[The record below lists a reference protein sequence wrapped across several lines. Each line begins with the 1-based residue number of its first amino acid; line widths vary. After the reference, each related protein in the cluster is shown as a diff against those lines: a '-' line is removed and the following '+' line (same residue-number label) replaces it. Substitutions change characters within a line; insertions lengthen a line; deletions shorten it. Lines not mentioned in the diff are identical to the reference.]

1 MRRFL
6 AVLLTGLLALLV
18 VSAGPAVAK
27 PPMRGD
33 FDLMLVPPETCG
45 MVAWSGTVDFGGSVH
60 GLYLSFTDVAS
71 VFRGQTQHFEEYFT
85 VVDEPLAPGS
95 CPDGSQTMLLTGWDF
110 GVGVF
115 ANYTFRDNGVVTD
128 TSPDLQ
134 RVAGTQ
140 SPDERRHR
148 LRPSHAGPRRAHAG
162 RSAAAQLRTQEP
174 VGSGPHLAANNAP
187 LSAERALLRG
197 SSDH

>member
-27 PPMRGD
+27 QPMRGD
-33 FDLMLVPPETCG
+33 FYLEPAPPGCG
-45 MVAWSGTVDFGGSVH
+45 MVAWSGTVDFGGSVR
-60 GLYLSFTDVAS
+60 GLYLSFTDVES

-85 VVDEPLAPGS
+85 VTDEEIEPGTCPVDE
-95 CPDGSQTMLLTGWDF
+95 TMLLTGWDS

-128 TSPDLQ
+128 TSEDYSEWLGRKVRMSGDIVFVEVAPADFMPTLNGVLQ
-134 RVAGTQ
+134 
-140 SPDERRHR
+140 
-148 LRPSHAGPRRAHAG
+148 L
-162 RSAAAQLRTQEP
+162 
-174 VGSGPHLAANNAP
+174 N
-187 LSAERALLRG
+187 
-197 SSDH
+197 